1 VQAWADPTG
10 GSQRV
15 LTTPAWEEGLQLS
28 DDHVP
33 DTPNARIV
41 YIKGTPATMIGYVE
55 APD

>member
-1 VQAWADPTG
+1 MQAWADPTG